1 MPPVRYVPACFTVC
15 LGAFRYLK
23 EAVGIAEH
31 YSLSAEYGGAKFPEK
46 FTSLDHSFV
55 SLFQLL
61 TLDQWHVIYK
71 DLMSASGLPVSNDL
85 VCREQHKILVLEQFY
100 NT

>member
-1 MPPVRYVPACFTVC
+1 M
-15 LGAFRYLK
+15 
-23 EAVGIAEH
+23 AEH

-85 VCREQHKILVLEQFY
+85 VCREQHKTLVLEQFDH
-100 NT
+100 NTGFAM